1 MTNRRTEVISGASV
15 FALLALALLTAPP
28 GPAGA
33 QTPPAV
39 AEGGTLTGIV
49 EDRASGRPLTPAN
62 VLVLGH
68 KWGTMSLEDGT
79 FTIENMPPGSYDI
92 TVMMMGYE
100 DGTERGVVI
109 ESGQTTRIRFELQ
122 QKVVATLQAI
132 DVVGARKKIDKERA
146 ETSHSMDSQDLTD
159 LPVDDVQEAIAL
171 QAGVIAK
178 GGELFVRGGR
188 SGEVQFQVDG
198 VPVRDPL
205 GGAGLSL
212 ASQALSSTE
221 TIVGGMSAKYGN
233 AQSGVIIYNTKEGG
247 QEFGGE
253 LRYTTDDYGSPSN
266 TFDNYDRL
274 FLGVGGP
281 TPVENLTYYI
291 SGELTYADDYPKTPE
306 RRSREKW
313 LNFISVGERKT
324 NSHKMQGKLA
334 YRPSA
339 NTKLTF
345 EMLDQTTRRDTYYH
359 EWSRAGWVQQFLDT
373 TRTNEVV
380 LRHGRWA
387 PYQVDSTYHYY
398 NAAEHTPNVLD
409 EFQQQKMV
417 FRHTLSGNAHYVF
430 RVSRQHFFIDQR
442 VQGKDAWEYSGERET
457 DLWFNYYD
465 AESYDYFVISGDYPY
480 LATRETEVYQGIFDL
495 TYRKGRHTFETGA
508 TLQYNDMRFFEVLRP
523 YNTSTDGMI
532 GANRTDYHFYNP
544 EGGAYVQDRWEHEG
558 MVINAGLRYDFFSVG
573 EQISISNVS
582 ERVKQQLSPRVG
594 IAYPISD
601 RDVFSFFYGRFYQ
614 VPNRQFLFDNLDSYD
629 DTRGNPNLTN
639 ETTVTYQASIQHLFN
654 EYLVGQFSIYYRDM
668 FGLIAA
674 EATEDWSSTGDIWT
688 YVNKD
693 YASAKGFEVSLS
705 RAYRDNYR
713 WDLSYTYGVAT
724 GVASDPNAAQ
734 ATNFVYLPN
743 EEIPLNWD
751 ARHSIGASLYM
762 GDRVNWGASLS
773 WSYTT
778 GYPYTPYQR
787 DTREIEPEQ
796 ENSRRMPSTTT
807 LDVRADKYYRLWGQ
821 QLSLFLQGRNI
832 LDAKN
837 ITNLTPGNWP
847 APPVNADYRV
857 YYTETGRAGGAYLED
872 RDGDGVEEFI
882 PLNDPRVFGAPRT
895 IRVGIGFIF

>member
-1 MTNRRTEVISGASV
+1 MSWTKIAFGFVAIMAVSG
-15 FALLALALLTAPP
+15 FLLPGLPAAQAP
-28 GPAGA
+28 A
-33 QTPPAV
+33 TPE
-39 AEGGTLTGIV
+39 EGGTLTGMV
-49 EDRASGRPLTPAN
+49 LDKSSGRPLSPAN
-62 VLVLGH
+62 VLVVGR
-68 KWGTMSLEDGT
+68 KWGTISLEDGS
-79 FTIENMPPGSYDI
+79 FKIENMPPGNYDI
-92 TVMMMGYE
+92 LVKMIGYADNTVAS
-100 DGTERGVVI
+100 VVVEAGKTVRVTFDMSEKI
-109 ESGQTTRIRFELQ
+109 
-122 QKVVATLQAI
+122 VATLPAI
-132 DVVGARKKIDKERA
+132 DVFGQKKKIDQKNTEA
-146 ETSHSMDSQDLTD
+146 KHEMDSQDLSD
-159 LPVDDVQEAIAL
+159 LPVDDVEEAIAL

-233 AQSGVIIYNTKEGG
+233 AQSGVIIFNTKEGG
-247 QEFGGE
+247 DSFSGE
-253 LRYTTDDYGSPSN
+253 MRYTTDDYGSPTN

-281 TPVENLTYYI
+281 TPVENLSYYI
-291 SGELTYADDYPKTPE
+291 SGELTYADVYPKTPE
-306 RRSREKW
+306 RRSRTRL
-313 LNFISVGERKT
+313 LNFVSIGDRKS
-324 NSHKMQGKLA
+324 NSIKLQGKLA
-334 YRPSA
+334 YRPTA
-339 NTKLTF
+339 NTKLTL
-345 EMLDQTTRRDTYYH
+345 EALDQTSKRDNYFH
-359 EWSRAGWVQQFLDT
+359 SWSRAGWVQQFLDT
-373 TRTNEVV
+373 TRTDEVV

-409 EFQQQKMV
+409 EFTQEKLV
-417 FRHTLSGNAHYVF
+417 FRHTMSQHAHYVF
-430 RVSRQHFFIDQR
+430 RLSHQHFFVDSR
-442 VQGKDAWEYSGERET
+442 VQDKQAWEYEGERER
-457 DLWFNYYD
+457 DMWFNYYD
-465 AESYDYFVISGDYPY
+465 GESYDFFVMSGDYPQ
-480 LATRETEVYQGIFDL
+480 LSTRETQVYQGIFDF
-495 TYRKGRHTFETGA
+495 TYQRGRHTFETGF
-508 TLQYNDMRFFEVLRP
+508 TLQYNDMRFFSLNRP
-523 YNTSTDGMI
+523 YNTNADGEI
-532 GANRTDYHFYNP
+532 GAARTEYHYYNP
-544 EGGAYVQDRWEHEG
+544 EGGAYIQDRWEHEG

-573 EQISISNVS
+573 EQVSISDVQ
-582 ERVKQQLSPRVG
+582 ERVKQQISPRVG

-614 VPNRQFLFDNLDSYD
+614 VPNRTFLFDNLDSYD
-629 DTRGNPNLTN
+629 GTRGNPNLTN

-654 EYLVGQFSIYYRDM
+654 AYLVGQFSIYYRDM

-674 EATEDWSSTGDIWT
+674 EASADWSSTGDIWS

-705 RAYRDNYR
+705 RAYRSNYR

-724 GVASDPNAAQ
+724 GVASDPNSALAS
-734 ATNFVYLPN
+734 NFVYLPTG
-743 EEIPLNWD
+743 EIPLNWD

-762 GDRVNWGASLS
+762 GDRVNWGASMS
-773 WSYTT
+773 WSYTS

-787 DTREIEPEQ
+787 DTRELEPEM
-796 ENSRRMPSTTT
+796 ENSRRLPSTTT

-837 ITNLTPGNWP
+837 ITSLTPGNWP
-847 APPVNADYRV
+847 APPVNVDYRV
-857 YYTETGRAGGAYLED
+857 YYTETGRAGGAYLQD
-872 RDGDGVEEFI
+872 RDGDGIEEFI

-895 IRVGIGFIF
+895 IRVGMGFIF

>member
-1 MTNRRTEVISGASV
+1 MLSKRIATRV
-15 FALLALALLTAPP
+15 FVLGVAALALL
-28 GPAGA
+28 PAMSGA
-33 QTPPAV
+33 QEPSATAD
-39 AEGGTLTGIV
+39 GGTLTGRV
-49 EDRASGRPLTPAN
+49 VDKSNGRPLAVAQ

-68 KWGTMSLEDGT
+68 KWGTTSDEDGVYR
-79 FTIENMPPGSYDI
+79 IESLPAGTYDLN
-92 TVMMMGYE
+92 VMMMGYE
-100 DGTERGVVI
+100 DKTIRGIVI
-109 ESGQTTRIRFELQ
+109 EPGRTQRVNFDMDQRI
-122 QKVVATLQAI
+122 VAVLGTI
-132 DVVGARKKIDKERA
+132 DVVGKKKKIDKERT
-146 ETSHSMDSQDLTD
+146 ETSHNMDSQDLSD

-178 GGELFVRGGR
+178 GGELMIRGGR
-188 SGEVQFQVDG
+188 AGEVQFQVDG

-233 AQSGVIIYNTKEGG
+233 AQSGIIIYNTKEGG
-247 QEFGGE
+247 DRFGGE

-281 TPVENLTYYI
+281 MPVENLTYYV

-306 RRSREKW
+306 RRSRRKL
-313 LNFISVGERKT
+313 LNFVSVGDRKT
-324 NSHKMQGKLA
+324 NSRKMQGKLA
-334 YRPSA
+334 YRPSP

-345 EMLDQTTRRDTYYH
+345 EMLDQATNRDNYFH
-359 EWSRAGWVQQFLDT
+359 QWSRAGWVQEFLDT

-398 NAAEHTPNVLD
+398 NAAEHTPDILD
-409 EFQQQKMV
+409 EFQQQKVV
-417 FRHTLSGNAHYVF
+417 FRHTLGQSSHYVM
-430 RVSRQHFFIDQR
+430 RLSRQHFFVDQR
-442 VQGKDAWEYSGERET
+442 VQNKQAWEYLGEREA
-457 DLWFNYYD
+457 DLWFNYWD
-465 AESYDYFVISGDYPY
+465 GESHDYFVISGDYPF
-480 LATRETEVYQGIFDL
+480 LSTRETEVYQGIFDF
-495 TYRKGRHTFETGA
+495 TYQRGRHTFETGA
-508 TLQYNDMRFFEVLRP
+508 TMQYNDMRYFELQRP
-523 YNTSTDGMI
+523 YNTNSRGEI
-532 GANRTDYHFYNP
+532 GASRTRYHYYNP

-573 EQISISNVS
+573 EQISISDVS

-614 VPNRQFLFDNLDSYD
+614 VPNRTFLFDNLDSYD
-629 DTRGNPNLTN
+629 ATRGNPNLTN

-654 EYLVGQFSIYYRDM
+654 AYLVGQFSIYYRDM

-705 RAYRDNYR
+705 RSYRNNYR

-743 EEIPLNWD
+743 AEIPLNWD

-773 WSYTT
+773 WSFTS

-796 ENSRRMPSTTT
+796 ENSRRLPSTTT

-821 QLSLFLQGRNI
+821 QLSLFLQGRNV

-847 APPVNADYRV
+847 PAPVNANYRV

-872 RDGDGVEEFI
+872 QDGDGVEEFI
-882 PLNDPRVFGAPRT
+882 PLNDPRVFGSPRT